1 MSRRFR
7 FAAALGVLLALT
19 SAPTL
24 NCMSLFYKMDT
35 QEMACC
41 QSMAADCDMG
51 MQHESCCQSAS
62 DPYAASATI
71 TSKVLHIPTPT
82 LALALAFSQDS
93 LLVAS
98 RIPPTEADDGSPS
111 PSPPGGINILRI

>member
-24 NCMSLFYKMDT
+24 NCMSLFYKMDV

-41 QSMAADCDMG
+41 QSMAADCDMD

-62 DPYAASATI
+62 DPYAATATI
-71 TSKVLHIPTPT
+71 TSNVVHAPTPT
-82 LALALAFSQDS
+82 LAIALTFSQDS
-93 LLVAS
+93 LLIAS
-98 RIPPTEADDGSPS
+98 QIPPTEADNGSP
-111 PSPPGGINILRI
+111 PASPPGGITILRI

>member
-1 MSRRFR
+1 MSRRFK
-7 FAAALGVLLALT
+7 FAAALGVLLALI

-24 NCMSLFYKMDT
+24 NCMSLFYKMDL

-41 QSMAADCDMG
+41 KNMAGDCEMG

-62 DPYAASATI
+62 DPYAATATI
-71 TSKVLHIPTPT
+71 TSKVVHAPSPT
-82 LALALAFSQDS
+82 LAIALTFSQDS

-98 RIPPTEADDGSPS
+98 RIAPTEADDGSPP
-111 PSPPGGINILRI
+111 PSPPDGISLLRI